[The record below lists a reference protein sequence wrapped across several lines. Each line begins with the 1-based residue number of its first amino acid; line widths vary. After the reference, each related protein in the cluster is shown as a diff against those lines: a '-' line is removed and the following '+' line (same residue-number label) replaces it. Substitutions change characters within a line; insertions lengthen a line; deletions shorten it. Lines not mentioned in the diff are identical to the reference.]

1 MACNRRDL
9 FGVLSTITIKS
20 KVVVLEVQGEV
31 EAQISSWIKGVD
43 KCRSRCEG
51 RLRDEDENI
60 NDDRKE

>member
-43 KCRSRCEG
+43 K
-51 RLRDEDENI
+51 
-60 NDDRKE
+60 